1 MPVGRAR
8 GYRRSRDGPL
18 RDDTRFLSRWILTI
32 NGQRPLRLSSDKV
45 EYFSAAFYLRNPI
58 AGGLEQDVLS
68 IGRDRFIGDGMQ
80 EHIVVQNHAPHPVEF
95 ELALEVGTDFAD
107 IFAVKEHDFALGHPD
122 SASPLPEL
130 ALGEFDPEG
139 NQFVFADGPKRLTQ
153 VLLSEPGEVNG
164 SSVRYSIAL
173 QPRQE
178 WRLRADVIPS
188 ADGVRV
194 AVGQAERKFGDEL
207 SRVRSSLS
215 AWHLSVPHLRAS
227 WEQLGGYLLA
237 ILSLISRRSGWTRT
251 RASRNSLR
259 LQACRG
265 S

>member
-1 MPVGRAR
+1 MAALTILEGSTFCLSDERGDIADPVMGLFA
-8 GYRRSRDGPL
+8 
-18 RDDTRFLSRWILTI
+18 DDTRFLSRWILTI

-130 ALGEFDPEG
+130 APASSTPRETSSSSWT
-139 NQFVFADGPKRLTQ
+139 GP
-153 VLLSEPGEVNG
+153 
-164 SSVRYSIAL
+164 SVSRRCSC
-173 QPRQE
+173 
-178 WRLRADVIPS
+178 PS
-188 ADGVRV
+188 AGR
-194 AVGQAERKFGDEL
+194 
-207 SRVRSSLS
+207 
-215 AWHLSVPHLRAS
+215 
-227 WEQLGGYLLA
+227 
-237 ILSLISRRSGWTRT
+237 
-251 RASRNSLR
+251 
-259 LQACRG
+259 
-265 S
+265 